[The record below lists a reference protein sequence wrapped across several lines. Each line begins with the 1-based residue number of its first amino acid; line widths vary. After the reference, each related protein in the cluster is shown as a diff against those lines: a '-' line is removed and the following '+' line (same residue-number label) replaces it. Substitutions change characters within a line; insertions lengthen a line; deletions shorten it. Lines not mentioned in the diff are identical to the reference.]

1 MNDRF
6 RNIGQHWV
14 QGLVA
19 VVMRSALY
27 FPEEGRERE
36 GEVEGRDAEQLLD
49 DDTEPE
55 DHRRLLGAHHGSR
68 RPPPPEFL
76 LGAGGDR
83 SSSSSS
89 SSSAPS
95 LLRPSFSLH
104 SNSLHHRHHHRP
116 SSSSLPAAD
125 GLPCGLPSPDLLSP
139 SVDPFLRPVDPVSS
153 LSLYFRRLHRAD
165 EVEVEVEVDEG
176 RRRRRRRGGIYATS
190 TWSSG
195 RCCGTWATP
204 SSSAAPSAR
213 PAPTPPTPTAAS
225 SSPPGSASS
234 AARTTSTRTTTRSG
248 TRPTCGSSSARARAR
263 PSPASAPPSP
273 PSPSPQRP
281 PLRRLRRGQRDR
293 IDFSRN
299 GVSPRALRAARRFA
313 RSSGD
318 GDGYGEAARLP
329 RDLPRDLLLELLAF
343 ANKFCC
349 EALKSACDAALAA
362 SVLAP
367 DDALLLIDPALEESS
382 SLLVAACLQ
391 SFLRDLPRSLHDPEI
406 ARLLCGAEG
415 RELLAAAGHASFA
428 LYHFLSHVAVEE
440 DATSNAAVMLLERL
454 AESAAAPWQRQ
465 LALHQLG
472 CVMLARGEFKDAQ
485 RWFEDA
491 AAAGHVYSLAGVARA
506 KFKRGHKY
514 SAYKLMNSIIDD
526 HDPAGWMYQE
536 RSLYC
541 IGKEKMADLRTA
553 TDLDPTLVYPY
564 MYRAVSLLEDDKIG
578 AAIAEIN
585 KILAFRV
592 STECLELRAWFYL
605 ALEDYE
611 GALQDIRA
619 LMTLDPDYMM
629 FHGKI
634 HGDHLIELLRQH
646 VQQWDLADCW
656 MQLYD
661 RWSAVDDIGSL
672 AVVHQ
677 MLAKEPG
684 NSSLRFR
691 QSLLLL
697 RLNCQKAAMRSLR
710 LARNH
715 STHEYERLVYEG
727 WILYD
732 TGHREEALIKA
743 EESIAIQRSFE
754 AFFLK
759 AYVLADTSLETTTAL
774 YVIQLLEQANSCASD
789 NLRKG
794 QAHNNMGSI
803 YVDCDMLDEAA
814 ECYLKA
820 LGIKHTRAHQGL
832 ARVYYLKNQK
842 KSAYDEMT
850 KLIEKAKN
858 NASAYEK
865 RSEYCDRDMAKSDLN
880 MATRLDPTRTY
891 PYRYRAAVLM
901 DDHKEEEAIAELSR
915 VIAFKL
921 DLQLLHLRAAFYDS
935 MGDSAATLRDCE
947 AALCLDPAHADTL
960 DLYNKAREKS
970 EPQS

>member
-1 MNDRF
+1 MQNNF
-6 RNIGQHWV
+6 LTTI
-14 QGLVA
+14 
-19 VVMRSALY
+19 RSLKIIDGCSGPTTAA
-27 FPEEGRERE
+27 G
-36 GEVEGRDAEQLLD
+36 G
-49 DDTEPE
+49 
-55 DHRRLLGAHHGSR
+55 HHHQN
-68 RPPPPEFL
+68 FF

-83 SSSSSS
+83 SSS

-153 LSLYFRRLHRAD
+153 LSLYFRRLHRANED
-165 EVEVEVEVDEG
+165 ENEVDEVDEG
-176 RRRRRRRGGIYATS
+176 EEEVEEEE
-190 TWSSG
+190 G
-195 RCCGTWATP
+195 RDLCDLYLEQRALLRHLGDPKLLAPAPNLDEDDDEERDKADVWFLVGDGEAP
-204 SSSAAPSAR
+204 PPSSAA
-213 PAPTPPTPTAAS
+213 
-225 SSPPGSASS
+225 
-234 AARTTSTRTTTRSG
+234 
-248 TRPTCGSSSARARAR
+248 
-263 PSPASAPPSP
+263 SAPRSDAPALPSLDEDDDEERDEADVWFLVGEGEGEAVP
-273 PSPSPQRP
+273 CVRSAIAALSK
-281 PLRRLRRGQRDR
+281 PLNALLYGGFAEAQRDR

>member
-1 MNDRF
+1 MQNNF
-6 RNIGQHWV
+6 LTTI
-14 QGLVA
+14 
-19 VVMRSALY
+19 RSLKIIDGCSGPTTAA
-27 FPEEGRERE
+27 G
-36 GEVEGRDAEQLLD
+36 G
-49 DDTEPE
+49 
-55 DHRRLLGAHHGSR
+55 HHHQNFFS
-68 RPPPPEFL
+68 
-76 LGAGGDR
+76 GAGGDR
-83 SSSSSS
+83 SSS

-165 EVEVEVEVDEG
+165 EDEVDEVDDEVEEEEEG
-176 RRRRRRRGGIYATS
+176 RDLCDLYLEQRALLRHLGDPKLLRRALR
-190 TWSSG
+190 
-195 RCCGTWATP
+195 
-204 SSSAAPSAR
+204 AARAH
-213 PAPTPPTPTAAS
+213 APDPTAAS
-225 SSPPGSASS
+225 LDEDDDEERDEADVWFLVGEGEGEAVPCVRSAI
-234 AARTTSTRTTTRSG
+234 AALSK
-248 TRPTCGSSSARARAR
+248 
-263 PSPASAPPSP
+263 
-273 PSPSPQRP
+273 
-281 PLRRLRRGQRDR
+281 PLNALLYGGFAEAQRDR

-318 GDGYGEAARLP
+318 GDGDGDGEAARLP

-611 GALQDIRA
+611 DPWGPSDRAAPAARAAVGHGRLLDAALRSVVGSGRYRVARGRAPDARQGA
-619 LMTLDPDYMM
+619 
-629 FHGKI
+629 
-634 HGDHLIELLRQH
+634 
-646 VQQWDLADCW
+646 
-656 MQLYD
+656 
-661 RWSAVDDIGSL
+661 
-672 AVVHQ
+672 
-677 MLAKEPG
+677 G

-858 NASAYEK
+858 SASAYEK

-915 VIAFKL
+915 AIAFKL

-935 MGDSAATLRDCE
+935 MGDSVATLRDCE